1 MSGKT
6 AAVNGEALAAQPQGS
21 GSGQDGNG
29 PGHGSLESTLESV
42 RRNASEL
49 LAGVAS
55 PPSHLRVSAG
65 EVTIELEWRPPEQVL
80 VAAAPAPANGAQGA
94 PVALAQHAAPA
105 PAADAPPAD
114 PGHHYIP
121 APIVGVFYQSPEPG
135 APPFVEEGTRVNRG
149 QQVGIVEA
157 MKMMIPV
164 EADRDGVVASVLV
177 PDGTAVEYGER
188 LLALDVTSAWEDH

>member
-1 MSGKT
+1 MSGST
-6 AAVNGEALAAQPQGS
+6 AAADGEARTDTGGS
-21 GSGQDGNG
+21 GPGGGGGTAERGSGDRGG
-29 PGHGSLESTLESV
+29 LESTLESV

-55 PPSHLRVSAG
+55 PPSLLRVSAG
-65 EVTIELEWRPPEQVL
+65 EVTIELEWRPPEQVPAAAAYGVQAPAAA
-80 VAAAPAPANGAQGA
+80 VAPQPAAASAAPAE
-94 PVALAQHAAPA
+94 AA
-105 PAADAPPAD
+105 PAD
-114 PGHHYIP
+114 PGHHYVP

-135 APPFVEEGTRVNRG
+135 APPFAEEGTRVSKG

-164 EADRDGVVASVLV
+164 EADHDGVVAAVLV

-188 LLALDVTSAWEDH
+188 LLALDVTSA